1 MSSIASQNKP
11 LTVRLFGADAEELRP
26 AIHEHRT
33 LALLD
38 TETENAAD
46 VVVCYG
52 GDGTLLSAEL
62 KWPGVPKVPIR
73 NSRRGHRMMDHP
85 PEEILQRLAQN
96 SLVPTEFLKVRCR
109 VRAGGDEYTLR
120 ALNEINIQLARTNS
134 AVRFQ
139 MWIDDEPF
147 EHGVEIIGDGFLVST
162 PFGSTAY
169 YKQIT
174 RGIFYTGLGIA
185 FKFTSELINHFV
197 VKEES
202 VIRARITRGPASLA
216 ADNAPEEIHLL
227 DGDEMVIAKDPQNA
241 VVLAWEALRRP
252 NEEL

>member
-1 MSSIASQNKP
+1 MSSIASRNKP
-11 LTVRLFGADAEELRP
+11 LAVRLFGADADELRA
-26 AIHEHRT
+26 AIVPHSSLH
-33 LALLD
+33 LLD
-38 TETENAAD
+38 ANGDDSPD

-73 NSRRGHRMMDHP
+73 NSRRGLRMMDHP
-85 PEEILQRLAQN
+85 PDEILQRLAEN
-96 SLVPTEFLKVRCR
+96 RLVPTEFLKVRCR
-109 VRAGGDEYTLR
+109 VRAGGNEYTLR
-120 ALNEINIQLARTNS
+120 ALNEINVQLARTNS

-147 EHGVEIIGDGFLVST
+147 EGGVEIIGDGFLVST

-185 FKFTSELINHFV
+185 LKFTSELVNHFV
-197 VKEES
+197 VKEDS
-202 VIRARITRGPASLA
+202 VIRARITRGPASMA
-216 ADNAPEEIHLL
+216 NDNAAEEVHLV
-227 DGDEMVIAKDPQNA
+227 DGDEMVIAEDLQNA

-252 NEEL
+252 SEEL